1 MLPAR
6 AAPLSALLPLLLLEL
21 DLSQQA
27 TPAPARRPAPAYHGD
42 LAADFDEWLAPG
54 AGAPKASPH
63 LKVMTFYGGTCV
75 PEPRCTLHHHYH
87 TRHKSHHNSYH

>member
-1 MLPAR
+1 MLAAR

-21 DLSQQA
+21 GLSQA
-27 TPAPARRPAPAYHGD
+27 TPAPGPAARRPAAPAYHGD

-54 AGAPKASPH
+54 AGAPKAAPH

-75 PEPRCTLHHHYH
+75 RPASWRPHPEPG
-87 TRHKSHHNSYH
+87 